1 MAAVTDRAVASIK
14 SLFNSAHPVVTEKAA
29 KIETKKAVQNTKSV
43 SIDVYFTFTGKGA
56 IVVKLLNA
64 KKEAVATIVPSVA
77 AAAATGVE
85 ITLRVPPSY
94 YYEPEF
100 AEGTASEATHV
111 TGA

>member
-29 KIETKKAVQNTKSV
+29 KIETKKAVQNKSSA
-43 SIDVYFTFTGKGA
+43 SIDVFFTFTGKGA
-56 IVVKLLNA
+56 IVVKLLNP
-64 KKEAVATIVPSVA
+64 KKEAIATIYPSVA
-77 AAAATGVE
+77 VAASTGVGV
-85 ITLRVPPSY
+85 TFRVPPSY